1 MLNSDTPS
9 GAKVR
14 YTGPSTEKW
23 DRGDVF
29 TLTRFHI
36 VRHGWAIELENVKGR
51 FDPRDFENIG
61 DGNEHG

>member
-14 YTGPSTEKW
+14 YIGPETEKW
-23 DRGDVF
+23 DTGDVF

-36 VRHGWAIELENVKGR
+36 VRHGWAIELENVPGR
-51 FDPRDFENIG
+51 HDPTLFENMEEDNG
-61 DGNEHG
+61 